1 MSSLPQPTPN
11 GPELLTPEDRVLS
24 TLNADGS
31 RRWLDPKPVE
41 GVHRSRRKVL
51 AWFLIVLFMVLP
63 HLYWGGRQLFFVNV
77 AGGEFT
83 LFGVTFL
90 RTDTLLL
97 ALAAITLAV
106 SVFLVTALFGRVW
119 CGWACPQTVYLEFL
133 FRPIGRL
140 FDGKGRKG
148 VRGVVSHL
156 PGGLRA
162 FLRWGLVA
170 VICFHLANTFLAY
183 FVGSRTVFEWSLQ
196 GPWHHPAGFVFVV
209 IITGAMIFNFG
220 FFREQLCFIACPY
233 GRFQSVL
240 LDKQSLIVGYDAK
253 RGEPRANPRAR
264 KRPRRQKAGSP
275 NPDIAL
281 PIVETAA
288 TPTPDEQAFGDCVAC
303 DRCVAVCPTGI
314 DIREGLQME
323 CIHCARC
330 IDACNEVMAKV
341 GKELG
346 LIRYSS
352 QSVLSG
358 AKARFFR
365 PRVIVYPLILAIVS
379 SLLIGLSA
387 THADAD
393 IRFIRGKGQPFYTLP
408 TGEISNQI
416 RLRITNRTREPRV
429 YTVEPAMDGFR
440 IETEGMT
447 ESLAPGETDSINLVL
462 IAQPGALVGGEG
474 SLRVPLTVRD
484 DAGFETTQTAKF
496 LSPLNLTKALE
507 AAAASRDAV
516 DQSEPSEPEQP
527 APTEDPQP

>member
-1 MSSLPQPTPN
+1 MSSLPESGPKPTE
-11 GPELLTPEDRVLS
+11 PELLKPEDRVLS

-31 RRWLDPKPVE
+31 RRWLDPKPVS
-41 GVHRSRRKVL
+41 GFYRHRRKIL
-51 AWFLIVLFMVLP
+51 AWFLIVLFMILP
-63 HLYWGGRQLFFVNV
+63 HIHWGGRQFFFINI
-77 AGGEFT
+77 AQGEFT

-133 FRPIGRL
+133 FRPLAHL

-148 VRGVVSHL
+148 LRGILSKL
-156 PGGLRA
+156 PAGLRKT
-162 FLRWGLVA
+162 LRWGIMA
-170 VICFHLANTFLAY
+170 IICFHLANTFLAY

-196 GPWHHPAGFVFVV
+196 GPWHHPAGFLFVLF
-209 IITGAMIFNFG
+209 ITGMMVFNFG

-240 LDKQSLIVGYDAK
+240 LDRQSLIVGYDVK
-253 RGEPRANPRAR
+253 RGEPRANPKQR
-264 KRPRRQKAGSP
+264 KRRGTKKAG

-352 QSVLSG
+352 QSVLTG
-358 AKARFFR
+358 AKPRFFR
-365 PRVIVYPLILAIVS
+365 PRVVVYPLILMIVS
-379 SLLIGLSA
+379 SALLFLSA

-393 IRFIRGKGQPFYTLP
+393 LRFVRIKGQPFYSLP

-416 RLRITNRTREPRV
+416 RLRITNRTRETTG
-429 YTVEPAMDGFR
+429 YSIESAQQGFR
-440 IETEGMT
+440 VETET
-447 ESLAPGETDSINLVL
+447 PVDSLAPGETASARLLI
-462 IAQPGALVGGEG
+462 IAQPEALVDQGG
-474 SLRVPLTVRD
+474 SLRVPITIRD
-484 DAGFETTQTAKF
+484 EQGFETTRYCKF
-496 LSPLNLTKALE
+496 LAPLNLT
-507 AAAASRDAV
+507 AAIQKFNSQQTDSAQ
-516 DQSEPSEPEQP
+516 QSPPSTTPDEE
-527 APTEDPQP
+527 PQP

>member
-1 MSSLPQPTPN
+1 MSTLQQPDPQ
-11 GPELLTPEDRVLS
+11 GPELLTPENRVLS

-41 GVHRSRRKVL
+41 GFYRHYRRIL

-63 HLYWGGRQLFFVNV
+63 HLYWGGRQLFFVNI

-83 LFGVTFL
+83 LFGATFL
-90 RTDTLLL
+90 RTDTVLL

-133 FRPIGRL
+133 FRPIARL

-148 VRGVVSHL
+148 VRGLLSHL
-156 PGGLRA
+156 PGGLRK

-170 VICFHLANTFLAY
+170 LICFHLANTFLAY

-196 GPWHHPAGFVFVV
+196 GPWAHPAGFLFVLF
-209 IITGAMIFNFG
+209 ITAAMIFNFG

-240 LDKQSLIVGYDAK
+240 LDKQSLIVGYDTD
-253 RGEPRANPRAR
+253 RGEPRANPRDR
-264 KRPRRQKAGSP
+264 KKKGRATQGL
-275 NPDIAL
+275 PDTDRKDVSL

-288 TPTPDEQAFGDCVAC
+288 TPTPPEQSFGDCVAC

-330 IDACNEVMAKV
+330 IDACNEVMTKV
-341 GKELG
+341 GKQLG

-358 AKARFFR
+358 AKPRFFR
-365 PRVIVYPLILAIVS
+365 PRVVIYPIILLLVS
-379 SLLIGLSA
+379 SALLFMSA

-393 IRFIRGKGQPFYTLP
+393 IRFIRAKGQPYYTLP

-416 RLRITNRTREPRV
+416 RLRITNRTREPHT
-429 YTVEPAMDGFR
+429 YTVEPATDGFR
-440 IETEGMT
+440 IESDSEIAD
-447 ESLAPGETDSINLVL
+447 LAPGETASATLLLTARPEAI
-462 IAQPGALVGGEG
+462 VGKGG
-474 SLRVPLTVRD
+474 SFRVPLTIRD
-484 DAGFETTQTAKF
+484 DAGFVTTQQCKF
-496 LSPLNLTKALE
+496 LGPLNLTAALE
-507 AAAASRDAV
+507 QASKAREAKENKTD
-516 DQSEPSEPEQP
+516 ET
-527 APTEDPQP
+527 TEEPQP